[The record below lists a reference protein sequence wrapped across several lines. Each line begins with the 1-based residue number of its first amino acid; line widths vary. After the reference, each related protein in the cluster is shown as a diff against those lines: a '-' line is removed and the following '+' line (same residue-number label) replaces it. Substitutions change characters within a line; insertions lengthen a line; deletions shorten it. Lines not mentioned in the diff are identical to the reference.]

1 MIRRPPRSTR
11 TDTLFPYTTLFRSH
25 VLIGPTHFLD
35 LEVGVGARQQET
47 SDIPRERENE
57 FIERGAAKYRWAIT
71 QTTSFTEAL
80 KVESGPSNTYT
91 ESVTA
96 LKLQIVGSL
105 FANLSYTI
113 KNNTQ
118 SAPDTKKTDTEPR
131 SEEHT

>member
-1 MIRRPPRSTR
+1 MVNWSTDVGSSDRQLDYNITTRDYAFVAVEWKKDLLAAIRGR
-11 TDTLFPYTTLFRSH
+11 TSETAGYGRH
-25 VLIGPTHFLD
+25 VLIGPTHILD

-91 ESVTA
+91 EIGRAHV
-96 LKLQIVGSL
+96 
-105 FANLSYTI
+105 
-113 KNNTQ
+113 
-118 SAPDTKKTDTEPR
+118 
-131 SEEHT
+131 